1 MKADYKLPSFLSE
14 EAKDLINLILNPDPT
29 QRFSIK
35 DIRNHP
41 WYNQV
46 EPNEKKGIIV
56 GRDQIPVNNNI
67 MELLNRDYGIDVEK
81 CEADVKRNRFNDLTT
96 SYYLISKRKER
107 AGIFRQQYKDEMRQ
121 MLAGKKK
128 KAANKTP
135 AQDQA
140 SVVQDTARRAEN
152 QYA

>member
-107 AGIFRQQYKDEMRQ
+107 AGIFRQQYKDEMR
-121 MLAGKKK
+121 
-128 KAANKTP
+128 
-135 AQDQA
+135 
-140 SVVQDTARRAEN
+140 
-152 QYA
+152 

>member
-1 MKADYKLPSFLSE
+1 
-14 EAKDLINLILNPDPT
+14 
-29 QRFSIK
+29 
-35 DIRNHP
+35 
-41 WYNQV
+41 
-46 EPNEKKGIIV
+46 
-56 GRDQIPVNNNI
+56 

-128 KAANKTP
+128 KAAI
-135 AQDQA
+135 
-140 SVVQDTARRAEN
+140 
-152 QYA
+152 